1 MWVKKG
7 TRTVTTAPLNADF
20 DRIRTHAILGAGT
33 ADGDLLSRFIELG
46 EEPAFESLVRRHG
59 PMVLAVC
66 RRILHNDA
74 DAEDAFQ
81 VTFLVLVRKARTI
94 RRKEGLANWLY
105 GVAHNTALKARA
117 MRRTRHTKERLT
129 GKSECPVAS
138 HEQETD
144 QEQLLALLDAELR
157 LLPAHYRTPIVLC
170 DLEGLTIQEAAKA
183 SGCPWG
189 TIASRL
195 ARGRSLLTRRLS
207 RHGLTLSVGALAMR
221 LAEAT
226 AAAGLPGP
234 LVSSVVRSGSALA
247 TGNGLVPGV
256 VPDPVLALTQGVLK
270 MMFLK
275 KLMTTGLALVAVAIS
290 IAAVGAIAFTHVAA
304 PAAAAPQITPV
315 PRKSPQPVVEAVIDP
330 LSAYALRNPL
340 VAEELKLTDEQKKKI
355 DEAFAPILKEQN
367 DSFAP
372 ILKELTT
379 QQKIG
384 GPEGDKRRK
393 ELEKEL
399 LQLALKAN
407 EKMGKAYAD
416 ISKTVLRP
424 EQAKR
429 VDQITLQMRF
439 PVSYMMPRVVTGLKL
454 TEDQLKKV
462 LAVIAD
468 YNTAMIEWA
477 KDTTG
482 VGTPEHAADQIRIIK
497 TTSGKFND
505 ILTKDQQAAWK
516 EMIGNELPLEKI
528 LRETTL
534 PMGGSGAAQ
543 DRGSGR
549 GPASDRGVAPAATP
563 AEGEA
568 ASVNRDAPA
577 GSRTP
582 GG

>member
-20 DRIRTHAILGAGT
+20 DRIRAHAILGAGT

-59 PMVLAVC
+59 PMILAVC

-81 VTFLVLVRKARTI
+81 ATFLVLVRKARTI

-144 QEQLLALLDAELR
+144 QEQLLALLDVELR

-226 AAAGLPGP
+226 AAGLPGP

-247 TGNGLVPGV
+247 TGNWLVPGV

-275 KLMTTGLALVAVAIS
+275 KLMTTGLALVAAAIS
-290 IAAVGAIAFTHVAA
+290 IAVVGAITFTHVAA
-304 PAAAAPQITPV
+304 TADAAPQIIPV
-315 PRKSPQPVVEAVIDP
+315 PRVSPQPVVEAVIDP
-330 LSAYALRNPL
+330 LSASAIRNRQIFSVRRECQRCCLR
-340 VAEELKLTDEQKKKI
+340 
-355 DEAFAPILKEQN
+355 
-367 DSFAP
+367 
-372 ILKELTT
+372 T
-379 QQKIG
+379 QQYS
-384 GPEGDKRRK
+384 RRSFRA
-393 ELEKEL
+393 E
-399 LQLALKAN
+399 
-407 EKMGKAYAD
+407 
-416 ISKTVLRP
+416 
-424 EQAKR
+424 
-429 VDQITLQMRF
+429 
-439 PVSYMMPRVVTGLKL
+439 
-454 TEDQLKKV
+454 
-462 LAVIAD
+462 
-468 YNTAMIEWA
+468 IE
-477 KDTTG
+477 
-482 VGTPEHAADQIRIIK
+482 E
-497 TTSGKFND
+497 
-505 ILTKDQQAAWK
+505 
-516 EMIGNELPLEKI
+516 
-528 LRETTL
+528 
-534 PMGGSGAAQ
+534 
-543 DRGSGR
+543 
-549 GPASDRGVAPAATP
+549 
-563 AEGEA
+563 
-568 ASVNRDAPA
+568 
-577 GSRTP
+577 
-582 GG
+582 